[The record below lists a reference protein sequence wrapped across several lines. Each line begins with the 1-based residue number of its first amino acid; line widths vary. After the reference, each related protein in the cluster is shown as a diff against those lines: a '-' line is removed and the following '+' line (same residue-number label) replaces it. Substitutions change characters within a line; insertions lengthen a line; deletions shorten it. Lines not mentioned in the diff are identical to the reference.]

1 MKILLFTGAGA
12 SVELGIPAMRRM
24 VEEFHAHLSN
34 LGLIR
39 EILDRFDQMLSQS
52 GYDMEDLIEYVESVE
67 RGQERQRE
75 LGFPADEDL
84 LNTSRMMRWEAE
96 WFVQHVCER
105 VREVDAKI
113 LWGPVL
119 RKMGDHDLCVATSNY
134 DRAIEIACRFNE
146 VPFDDGFY
154 EFSEM
159 ETAEWRR
166 MGVAQNGKL
175 RLIKVHGSTDW
186 YMGEDGTVYK
196 LRHSI
201 SLYGN
206 LALSFVDNETAA
218 MPKMTS
224 AMVLPTREKLVTQPP
239 YPDLIT
245 DFRNVARETEVA
257 IFVGTSL
264 RDPDLL
270 DICRQCAERIPT
282 YLVTMNG
289 PPNSPVIPNLR
300 TIDGTASGFLTSTL
314 PKFLVCG
321 DVGYLDDCANG
332 ALRTVGTES
341 VLTSLVMALEGND
354 GVDGTCE
361 AIERLVNCEV
371 MLDLSDISRLLENDE
386 MVVQK
391 YALALIPKSVDRKE
405 ALKLAQE
412 KATCDED
419 GAFAKEFRMMEK
431 LMGKST

>member
-24 VEEFHAHLSN
+24 VEEFHAHLNN
-34 LGLIR
+34 LGPSGT
-39 EILDRFDQMLSQS
+39 ILEQFEPMLSES
-52 GYDMEDLIEYVESVE
+52 EYDMEQLIENVESIE
-67 RGQERQRE
+67 RGQNTQRQ
-75 LGFPADEDL
+75 LGLPTNEALF
-84 LNTSRMMRWEAE
+84 NTSRMMRWEAE
-96 WFVQHVCER
+96 WFVHHVCER
-105 VREVDAKI
+105 FREVDAKI

-134 DRAIEIACRFNE
+134 DRGIEIACRFNG

-159 ETAEWRR
+159 ETAKWRG
-166 MGVAQNGKL
+166 MEVAQDGKL

-186 YMGEDGTVYK
+186 YMGDDGAVYK

-201 SLYGN
+201 SLYGS
-206 LALSFVDNETAA
+206 LGLSFVDNASA
-218 MPKMTS
+218 IMSKMKS

-245 DFRNVARETEVA
+245 DFRNVAREAEVA
-257 IFVGTSL
+257 ILVGTSL

-289 PPNSPVIPNLR
+289 PPNSPVVPNLR

-341 VLTSLVMALEGND
+341 VLTSLVMALEGNG

-361 AIERLVNCEV
+361 AIERLVNCGV
-371 MLDLSDISRLLENDE
+371 MLDLLDIGRLLERED
-386 MVVQK
+386 VAVQK
-391 YALALIPKSVDRKE
+391 YALALIPKSVDREE
-405 ALKLAQE
+405 AMELARE
-412 KATCDED
+412 KATMNKD
-419 GAFAKEFRMMEK
+419 GTFAEEFRMMEK
-431 LMGKST
+431 LMGIV